1 MHGITPDGMD
11 SIEDVLDCIA
21 LVVYHSEPGRISQR
35 MWKLYP

>member
-21 LVVYHSEPGRISQR
+21 LLIYHGESGRIS
-35 MWKLYP
+35 